1 MYLSLNEID
10 VSVKRAA
17 RGVGMSWGLAEE
29 AGKAARWLAARRLT
43 RLELVIDYLCSQD
56 HRPYEDMR
64 PRRNGA
70 VWSSRGGRLCPIV
83 AGASFSDGARS
94 ANVRAGVRLASL
106 ACPALLLPFL
116 ASASKA
122 LGSPLSVGWG
132 QTAIVVSGSGVEI
145 AAEPQGLADAF
156 AAAVTIALAPRTP
169 MAGSFIERFEGMD
182 VDDEAAARLQ
192 ALAFRTFVPPSLRS
206 RLTGAGSGLTDN
218 D

>member
-1 MYLSLNEID
+1 MYMSLNEID

-83 AGASFSDGARS
+83 AGASLPVRNTSLPRRTGAR
-94 ANVRAGVRLASL
+94 
-106 ACPALLLPFL
+106 
-116 ASASKA
+116 
-122 LGSPLSVGWG
+122 
-132 QTAIVVSGSGVEI
+132 
-145 AAEPQGLADAF
+145 
-156 AAAVTIALAPRTP
+156 
-169 MAGSFIERFEGMD
+169 
-182 VDDEAAARLQ
+182 
-192 ALAFRTFVPPSLRS
+192 
-206 RLTGAGSGLTDN
+206 RLTISRQPLVTPASRGSRVSW
-218 D
+218 